1 MIFDNLFQPWENKR
15 FISSNLHFLFT
26 CLVAITLPIN
36 VDSIQFC
43 SIATALL
50 LTNWLFEGDFKVKFQ
65 TLFAQKSSLLLFAFY
80 GLHLLG
86 MTYTSNTAS
95 GLFDL
100 EKKISLLII
109 PLVLLSRPLSMRK
122 TECVLALFV
131 STCVLLG
138 IIGSIWGFGHM
149 YQILQSKENA
159 GPEHVVTYFIQ
170 FPRVYFSLYL
180 MFCLGCVFYFYNK
193 YKQNLTQSQKVGL
206 LVMVL
211 LMVAFLFQMASRM
224 NLILLV
230 VFSFALGFYELVVK
244 RKKIQL
250 AFTIGFIGFVF
261 FLLAFTQ
268 IPHLKRFMSDF
279 TKKTELEKGDA
290 YNSVNLRVEKMKSAK
305 EVIAQNWLWGV
316 GIGDVQDALN
326 EEYRKRGFEL
336 GYTVNLDT
344 HNQYL
349 QTWIGLG
356 IFGLLLLVSFY
367 AFTLWEAFQ
376 VRNFL
381 LFFLILHFGIA
392 SLSEAL
398 LITQKG
404 IVFFSLFYPLVYH
417 GKSMKPLP

>member
-50 LTNWLFEGDFKVKFQ
+50 LANWLFEGDFKVKFQ

-86 MTYTSNTAS
+86 MAYTSNTAS

-109 PLVLLSRPLSMRK
+109 PLVLLSRPLSVRQ

-138 IIGSIWGFGHM
+138 IIGSIWGFSHM
-149 YQILQSKENA
+149 HQILQSKENA

-211 LMVAFLFQMASRM
+211 LIVAFLFQMASRM
-224 NLILLV
+224 NLLLLV
-230 VFSFALGFYELVVK
+230 VFSFSLGFYELVVK

-305 EVIAQNWLWGV
+305 EVLAQNWLWGV